1 MAVTADSVVVELIAK
16 TDGYTAAV
24 NGAAS
29 ASAAGMSKIEQSAA
43 KAEAAVQNGADRMG
57 ASLKRAANDIDNSS
71 GRIANAQRNLG
82 RQIADIGVGIS
93 GGQSPF
99 LILAQQAPQ
108 VADALADTGGK
119 AAGVA
124 AFFAGPW
131 GAALL
136 AAGSALAVLIPKLL
150 EAGESTDDLVKKLQD
165 QATKARLAAD
175 AQAIFE
181 KSLYGAAD
189 ASAKLS
195 KQLAEQN
202 RSQLQVAQSALAAAT
217 AVRQITLANLRKEAS
232 DASTAATAAK
242 AARIAPA
249 LGPGG
254 NVQGVVTATAD
265 RETAANKRLA
275 IARLALANAEKAVV
289 EASVPLLKIQ
299 GAEQADVSAAATGRH
314 TRAVDALTASY
325 RKAQAAAAKLNGAA
339 GNTARAEAVRTFRS
353 GVAGADRQL
362 AAEQEAIRE
371 SRKKGP
377 KGPSAETL
385 ARRAEAARVK
395 EVRNDEAYQT
405 EREQLNQQIIGAR
418 RTQVIEATQMADID
432 REAVASEL
440 KKRLAQI
447 DADQSAKKFDAQQ
460 AADLRQRAQ
469 DLAATKNQGI
479 DQTLGQRL
487 AEQQLAAA
495 EADFTNQRDILQTSA
510 GLADT
515 NSKRRD
521 AALRLL
527 DLSEQQERLELQS
540 VIAST
545 KATEAQKQIAQK
557 RLDSLAAIYGG
568 QREVINQQTE
578 GAAARYRRDIA
589 SVGNDINE
597 AVDAVAV
604 DGMQRLNDQLADA
617 ILGANSLGDVFKNVS
632 NQIIGDLLRIAI
644 QQSIIKPL
652 SGLLS
657 GGQGESSGGG
667 IGGFFGSLAGAVGG
681 FLGRGTATSGGITAA
696 QGLARPTFGGGS
708 QGNPE
713 GVLSLFGR
721 ASGGYVG
728 AGQTVRVNEARSQG
742 VELLRMGSQGG
753 TIIPLGQVANQPSSR
768 GGNTYHISVSA
779 DNSVTPAGFARGLA
793 ADILTE
799 AKRMDSRSSK
809 ATLRDVPGYT
819 AQRQSLKG

>member
-16 TDGYTAAV
+16 TEGYTAAV
-24 NGAAS
+24 NGAAT

-71 GRIANAQRNLG
+71 ARIANAQRNLG
-82 RQIADIGVGIS
+82 RQISDIGVGLA

-150 EAGESTDDLVKKLQD
+150 ETSEKTEDLVKKLQD

-195 KQLAEQN
+195 KQLADQN

-217 AVRQITLANLRKEAS
+217 AVRQVTLANLRKEAS
-232 DASTAATAAK
+232 DASTAAAAAK
-242 AARIAPA
+242 AARIAPS

-254 NVQGVVTATAD
+254 NIQGAVTATAD

-275 IARLALANAEKAVV
+275 TARLALADAEKAVV
-289 EASVPLLKIQ
+289 EASVPLLRMQ

-339 GNTARAEAVRTFRS
+339 GNTARAEAVRNYRS
-353 GVAGADRQL
+353 GIAGADRQL
-362 AAEQEAIRE
+362 ASEQEAIRD

-377 KGPSAETL
+377 QGPSAETL
-385 ARRAEAARVK
+385 ARRAESARVRG
-395 EVRNDEAYQT
+395 VRADEAYET
-405 EREQLNQQIIGAR
+405 EREQLNQQIIAAR
-418 RTQVIEATQMADID
+418 RAQVVEADQLAQVD
-432 REAVASEL
+432 RDAVASEL

-447 DADQSAKKFDAQQ
+447 DADESAKKFDAQQ
-460 AADLRQRAQ
+460 ATDLRDRARQ
-469 DLAATKNQGI
+469 VAAVRNQAIDL
-479 DQTLGQRL
+479 TLSQKV
-487 AEQQLAAA
+487 AEQQLAAS
-495 EADFTNQRDILQTSA
+495 EADFATQRDLLQTNL

-515 NSKRRD
+515 NAQRRD
-521 AALRLL
+521 ASLRLL
-527 DLSEQQERLELQS
+527 DLAEQQERSELQA
-540 VIAST
+540 VLASS
-545 KATEAQKQIAQK
+545 KATDAQKKIAQ
-557 RLDSLAAIYGG
+557 RRIDSLSASYGG
-568 QREVINQQTE
+568 QRELVGRQYE
-578 GAAARYRRDIA
+578 GTAQRYQRDIA
-589 SVGNDINE
+589 AVGSNIGE
-597 AVDAVAV
+597 AVDGIAV
-604 DGMQRLNDQLADA
+604 DGLQRLNDQLADA
-617 ILGANSLGDVFKNVS
+617 ITGAQSLGDVFHNIS
-632 NQIIGDLLRIAI
+632 GQIISDLIRIAV
-644 QQSIIKPL
+644 QQAIIKPL
-652 SGLLS
+652 A
-657 GGQGESSGGG
+657 SSLFGAGTSSPSKGGG
-667 IGGFFGSLAGAVGG
+667 LGSLFSSLGG
-681 FLGRGTATSGGITAA
+681 VFGGSRGSASPI
-696 QGLARPTFGGGS
+696 FGGGS
-708 QGNPE
+708 QGNPS

-728 AGQTVRVNEARSQG
+728 PGQTVRVNEGRGSGA
-742 VELLRMGSQGG
+742 ELLRMGAQGG
-753 TIIPLGQVANQPSSR
+753 TVIPLGQTQAVQR
-768 GGNTYHISVSA
+768 GGGTTVIHAPQFNLKGAVVTRELYRDMQRISQQSA
-779 DNSVTPAGFARGLA
+779 AQAGDVAYRQALSDTPARL
-793 ADILTE
+793 
-799 AKRMDSRSSK
+799 SK
-809 ATLRDVPGYT
+809 SETLGT
-819 AQRQSLKG
+819 

>member
-29 ASAAGMSKIEQSAA
+29 TTATGMSKIEQSAA
-43 KAEAAVQNGADRMG
+43 KAEAAVQGGADRMG
-57 ASLKRAANDIDNSS
+57 SSLRQAANDIDKSA

-82 RQIADIGVGIS
+82 RQISDIGVGLA

-150 EAGESTDDLVKKLQD
+150 EAGETTEDLVKKLQD

-195 KQLAEQN
+195 KQLADQN

-232 DASTAATAAK
+232 DASTAAAAAK

-289 EASVPLLKIQ
+289 EASVPLLKMQ

-314 TRAVDALTASY
+314 TRAVDGLTAAY
-325 RKAQAAAAKLNGAA
+325 RKAQIAAAKLNGAA
-339 GNTARAEAVRTFRS
+339 GNTARAQAVRNFRS

-362 AAEQEAIRE
+362 AAEQEAIRD

-385 ARRAEAARVK
+385 ARRAESARVK
-395 EVRNDEAYQT
+395 GVRADEAYET
-405 EREQLNQQIIGAR
+405 EREQLNQQIIAAR
-418 RTQVIEATQMADID
+418 RAQVVEADQLAQID

-447 DADQSAKKFDAQQ
+447 DADESAKKFDAQQ
-460 AADLRQRAQ
+460 AADLRDRAKQ
-469 DLAATKNQGI
+469 VAATRNQAI
-479 DQTLGQRL
+479 DQNLGQKL

-495 EADFTNQRDILQTSA
+495 EADFATQRDLLQTNA

-515 NSKRRD
+515 NAQRRD

-527 DLSEQQERLELQS
+527 DLAEQQERLELQA

-557 RLDSLAAIYGG
+557 RVDSLSASYGG
-568 QREVINQQTE
+568 QRSLVDRQYE
-578 GAAARYRRDIA
+578 GAGQRYQRDIA
-589 SVGNDINE
+589 AVGSSIGE
-597 AVDAVAV
+597 AVDGVAV
-604 DGMQRLNDQLADA
+604 DGLQRLNDQLADA
-617 ILGANSLGDVFKNVS
+617 ITGAKSLGDVFHNIAG
-632 NQIIGDLLRIAI
+632 QIIGDLIRITI
-644 QQSIIKPL
+644 QQAIVKPL
-652 SGLLS
+652 AGALF
-657 GGQGESSGGG
+657 GSSGGG
-667 IGGFFGSLAGAVGG
+667 
-681 FLGRGTATSGGITAA
+681 T
-696 QGLARPTFGGGS
+696 GGGALAS
-708 QGNPE
+708 LG
-713 GVLSLFGR
+713 SLFGR

-728 AGQTVRVNEARSQG
+728 PGQTVRVNEGRGSGA
-742 VELLRMGSQGG
+742 ELLRMGAQGG
-753 TIIPLGQVANQPSSR
+753 TVIPLGRAGTAQRAAPQITVLAPQSYDLR
-768 GGNTYHISVSA
+768 GVFLN
-779 DNSVTPAGFARGLA
+779 
-793 ADILTE
+793 E
-799 AKRMDSRSSK
+799 K
-809 ATLRDVPGYT
+809 TLRDLEGRNRAYANAVARAAGQGAVEAGPARINRTQTLGT
-819 AQRQSLKG
+819 